1 MQSGGH
7 VFAILAGSG
16 LLYICT
22 ISLWVLFVF
31 LLLFYSCPCC
41 YTLFFHPCSA
51 CPKKWPVLKAVW
63 TSQLKT
69 GKQLESSINDFYKTH
84 TSTFLILLPHAG
96 YMTHS
101 TALQVL
107 RLANNSYKPTTCQF
121 SEVSALLQ
129 QLRVGKKKKKQSPVK
144 KMRFIT
150 CTACVNFRVTKMY
163 LQATVPLGKVFREL
177 HLQRASQKYSS
188 ELNSP

>member
-31 LLLFYSCPCC
+31 LLLFYSGPCC

-69 GKQLESSINDFYKTH
+69 GKQLESSINDFYKTR
-84 TSTFLILLPHAG
+84 TSTFLIILPHAG

-129 QLRVGKKKKKQSPVK
+129 QLRVGKKKKSSHLWKRWDLLLVLLVLTSGWQKCIYKPLYPWGRFSGSCICREQARNTAQS
-144 KMRFIT
+144 
-150 CTACVNFRVTKMY
+150 
-163 LQATVPLGKVFREL
+163 
-177 HLQRASQKYSS
+177 
-188 ELNSP
+188 